1 MFIFSF
7 ISFVIALLA
16 VVIGY
21 SGARRFVRDRL
32 RYVDGAQ
39 KGTAPIV
46 AGIVAFLIALP
57 LSWLLPLVGTGT
69 AIAFAIS
76 VATGVASGARDIK
89 SGNYTSLPRV

>member
-1 MFIFSF
+1 MFNF
-7 ISFVIALLA
+7 IALLVAIAA

-39 KGTAPIV
+39 KGTAPVI

-57 LSWLLPLVGTGT
+57 VVWLLPIIGTGT
-69 AIAFAIS
+69 AIAFAVS
-76 VATGVASGARDIK
+76 VAAGVAVGAKDIK
-89 SGNYTSLPRV
+89 SGNYTSLPRM

>member
-1 MFIFSF
+1 MFSF
-7 ISFVIALLA
+7 IAMLIAVLA

-39 KGTAPIV
+39 KGTAPII

-57 LSWLLPLVGTGT
+57 ISWLLPLIGTGT
-69 AIAFAIS
+69 AIAFAVS
-76 VATGVASGARDIK
+76 VATGVAVGARDIK

>member
-1 MFIFSF
+1 MFGL
-7 ISFVIALLA
+7 ISLLIALAA

-21 SGARRFVRDRL
+21 GGARRFVRDRL

-57 LSWLLPLVGTGT
+57 FAFLPLIGIPT

-76 VATGVASGARDIK
+76 VATGVAVGARDIK
-89 SGNYTSLPRV
+89 SGNYTSLPRT

>member
-1 MFIFSF
+1 MFIFT
-7 ISFVIALLA
+7 FVGFLIALAA
-16 VVIGY
+16 VFFGY
-21 SGARRFVRDRL
+21 AGARRFVRDRL

-39 KGTAPIV
+39 KGTAPII

-57 LSWLLPLVGTGT
+57 VTWLLPLVGTGT
-69 AIAFAIS
+69 AIAFAVS

>member
-1 MFIFSF
+1 MFSF
-7 ISFVIALLA
+7 ITMLIAILA

-21 SGARRFVRDRL
+21 SGARRFVRNRL

-39 KGTAPIV
+39 KGTAPII

-57 LSWLLPLVGTGT
+57 VSWLLPLIGTGT
-69 AIAFAIS
+69 AIAFAVS
-76 VATGVASGARDIK
+76 VATGVAVGARDIK

>member
-1 MFIFSF
+1 MFGF
-7 ISFVIALLA
+7 IAWLIALAA
-16 VVIGY
+16 VVVGY

-39 KGTAPIV
+39 KPTAPVI

-57 LSWLLPLVGTGT
+57 ISWLLPLVGTAT

-76 VATGVASGARDIK
+76 VAVGVASGSRDIK

>member
-1 MFIFSF
+1 MFGMITLL
-7 ISFVIALLA
+7 IALAA
-16 VVIGY
+16 VVVGY
-21 SGARRFVRDRL
+21 SGARKFVRDRL

-57 LSWLLPLVGTGT
+57 VVWLLPLVGMGT

-76 VATGVASGARDIK
+76 VATGVAVGARDIK
-89 SGNYTSLPRV
+89 SGNYTSLPRT

>member
-1 MFIFSF
+1 MFGMITLL
-7 ISFVIALLA
+7 IALAA
-16 VVIGY
+16 VVFGY

-57 LSWLLPLVGTGT
+57 VVWLLPLVGTGT
-69 AIAFAIS
+69 AIAFAVS
-76 VATGVASGARDIK
+76 VATGVAVGRYSDPDRYRQCL
-89 SGNYTSLPRV
+89 S

>member
-7 ISFVIALLA
+7 VSFVIALLA

>member
-1 MFIFSF
+1 MFSF
-7 ISFVIALLA
+7 ITMLIAVLA
-16 VVIGY
+16 VVLGY

-57 LSWLLPLVGTGT
+57 VVWLVPLVGIGT
-69 AIAFAIS
+69 AIAFAVS
-76 VATGVASGARDIK
+76 VATGVAVGARDIK

>member
-1 MFIFSF
+1 MFGF
-7 ISFVIALLA
+7 IGLLIALVA

-21 SGARRFVRDRL
+21 AGARRFVRDRL

-39 KGTAPIV
+39 KATAPVI

-57 LSWLLPLVGTGT
+57 VVLLLPLVGIGT

-76 VATGVASGARDIK
+76 IAAGVATGARDIK
-89 SGNYTSLPRV
+89 GGNYPSLPRA

>member
-1 MFIFSF
+1 MFGF
-7 ISFVIALLA
+7 ITMLIAILA

-39 KGTAPIV
+39 KGTAPII

-57 LSWLLPLVGTGT
+57 VSWLLPLIGTGT
-69 AIAFAIS
+69 AIAFAVS
-76 VATGVASGARDIK
+76 VATGVAVGARDIK
-89 SGNYTSLPRV
+89 SGNHTSLPRV

>member
-57 LSWLLPLVGTGT
+57 LSWLIPLVGTGT

>member
-1 MFIFSF
+1 MFGILGLL
-7 ISFVIALLA
+7 IAVVA

-39 KGTAPIV
+39 KTTAPVI

-57 LSWLLPLVGTGT
+57 VVWLLPLVGTGP
-69 AIAFAIS
+69 AVAFAVSIAAG
-76 VATGVASGARDIK
+76 VATGARDIK
-89 SGNYTSLPRV
+89 SGNYPALPRA

>member
-1 MFIFSF
+1 MFSF
-7 ISFVIALLA
+7 IAMLIAVLA

-21 SGARRFVRDRL
+21 SGARRFVRERL

-57 LSWLLPLVGTGT
+57 VVWLLPLVGIPT
-69 AIAFAIS
+69 AIAFAVS
-76 VATGVASGARDIK
+76 VATGVAVGARDIK
-89 SGNYTSLPRV
+89 TGNYTSLPRV

>member
-1 MFIFSF
+1 MFGFLYML
-7 ISFVIALLA
+7 IALVA
-16 VVIGY
+16 VVAGY

-39 KGTAPIV
+39 KATAPII
-46 AGIVAFLIALP
+46 AGIIAFLIALP
-57 LSWLLPLVGTGT
+57 ISWLLPLVGAGT

-76 VATGVASGARDIK
+76 VAVGVASGSRDIK